1 MKILIGIDIKQI
13 HFTYR
18 LRTIHYKMAWRY
30 IYLENEIKYV
40 LKMMKYV
47 SKYTTNPNGSLN
59 ECLVL
64 QEIVAAHDF
73 DLIKYMKSTYPHIDL
88 RYDGDVIFA
97 IANLTKNIDFIE
109 WLFSIYPDMSD
120 DIRIKSQ
127 YDSLLTARNN

>member
-1 MKILIGIDIKQI
+1 
-13 HFTYR
+13 
-18 LRTIHYKMAWRY
+18 MAWRY